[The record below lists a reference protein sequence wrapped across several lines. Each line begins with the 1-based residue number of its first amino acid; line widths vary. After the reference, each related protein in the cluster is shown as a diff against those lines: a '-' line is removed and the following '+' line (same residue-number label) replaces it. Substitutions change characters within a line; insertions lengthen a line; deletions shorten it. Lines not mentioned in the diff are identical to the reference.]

1 MPDHAHPLL
10 IHLHIPK
17 NAGTTLSRA
26 IKLSILGRSPA
37 RWLAQHRVLGLY
49 RVHPWEKR
57 IDAINA
63 SPAAQR
69 DARFFEAHCAFG
81 VHELLPG
88 PHRYFT
94 VLREPVDRALSI
106 YHYARQQRHIDPGVS
121 LDEFIHRP
129 TPFGRVWHIDNA
141 QVRYLAGERGV
152 IDDRPADR
160 CDSAMLDLALG
171 RLRTRIDHLIVQE
184 RFDEGLMVLAHELG
198 WPPIY
203 SRRSNVTRERPAA
216 AEPAV
221 LEHLR
226 KINELDAL
234 LHRAAAELFEER
246 AQRTAQSL
254 GAPMPDILAAYR
266 AANQRYASRAGPV
279 YAAIDRAK
287 RARDARHA

>member
-1 MPDHAHPLL
+1 MPDPRHPLL

-57 IDAINA
+57 VRAINA

-106 YHYARQQRHIDPGVS
+106 YHYALQQRHIEPRVT
-121 LDEFIHRP
+121 LDAFVHSP

-160 CDSAMLDLALG
+160 CDSAMLALALD

-203 SRRSNVTRERPAA
+203 SRRSNVTRGRPAA

-221 LEHLR
+221 LDHLR
-226 KINELDAL
+226 RINELDAE
-234 LHRAAAELFEER
+234 LHRAAAGLFAER
-246 AQRTAQSL
+246 AERMA
-254 GAPMPDILAAYR
+254 GALATPLPDLLTAYR
-266 AANQRYASRAGPV
+266 AANHRYASRAGPV
-279 YAAIDRAK
+279 YAAIDRAR
-287 RARDARHA
+287 RARSPRHA